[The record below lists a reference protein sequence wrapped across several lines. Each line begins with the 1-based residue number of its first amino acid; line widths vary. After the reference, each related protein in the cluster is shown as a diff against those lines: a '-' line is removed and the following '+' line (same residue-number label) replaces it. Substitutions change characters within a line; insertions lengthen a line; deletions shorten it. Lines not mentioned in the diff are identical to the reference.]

1 MSNLLGT
8 VTGQLRVDVSQAVAA
23 YAAARTANSATMTAM
38 SRSAE
43 AVGRVSTAFLGVG
56 VAIAG
61 ALGYAADQAAKFNA
75 EMDYFQAVSN
85 ATTQQMD
92 LVRAKAIQLDQTT
105 MFSTQDIA
113 AMFTQLA
120 KSGVS
125 TNDILNGLADSATRL
140 AQAAQIPLT
149 NATKDLVTAM
159 SSFNLKASDA
169 AMVANEFNGAATS
182 SILSVDD
189 LSTSFKYVG
198 AVAQAL
204 GINIQDTTTALTL
217 MGRAGIQGSMGGT
230 ELRQMLLQI
239 AKPTKA
245 AATLMEQLGI
255 ITKNGSNQFFDAT
268 GKAKSLSDIFQIL
281 QTHLAGL
288 SEQQQVAALK
298 TLFASR
304 AMAGAVVL
312 THAGAK
318 GFAEMNAEIN
328 RTTAADVAAKRMDNL
343 QGSLHILTSS
353 IKTMAITA
361 GQPLQNFLKGIVD
374 ELTKLVQGFSHLSPA
389 TQTMIIHILAI
400 VGGLA
405 LLLGIIG
412 KAISIGLMMWKTIMD
427 LGMAFKFLWG
437 VGEALVGMVRTL
449 TVALLENPIVLIVV
463 AVIALAVAFY
473 ELYKHCKTFRDAI
486 NDIGHFFKA
495 VFEDL
500 VNWFKKVPQYFED
513 GLHAVEKVFTNTLDW
528 VKQHWVTIVLFIINP
543 LAGIAKLIWDR
554 FGGTITK
561 FFERMWSDAVEG
573 IKHFGEAILNE
584 LGKLPD
590 QIAYCL
596 GFALGRMIRW
606 QMDMVVFAYKMGT
619 EVVKA
624 VVGFF
629 ERLPGY
635 IVQYSEDMYKAWL
648 NFQIRM
654 LKDLM
659 QWGQDVVSAIIGF
672 FERLPGYVEKFA
684 MDIYHAWVNFQL
696 RMLNDT
702 KQWGQ
707 DVFNAIVNFFSR
719 LPGEVARFTSRI
731 LSDFTGWVGRMT
743 SSAVQVGANI
753 VNGIIHWVSQLPTL
767 MTNIINKVIS
777 TIEGWVGSAFDAA
790 KHVASSLWN
799 GFKSGLGINSPSF
812 IEKQMVQI
820 TDCMATETRK
830 MNDHVKQIQ
839 GLGAALSGN
848 NPALKAS
855 VYGAMTAAQMNAN
868 MGAQLRQMS
877 IAGGVSVPG
886 YSTTGSSA
894 YGSGGGGGPTKVLE
908 VNVFNPTAEASA
920 TSTTKQL
927 QTLAQLGAF

>member
-8 VTGQLRVDVSQAVAA
+8 VTGQLKVDVSQAVAA
-23 YAAARTANSATMTAM
+23 YASARTANAATMTAM

-43 AVGRVSTAFLGVG
+43 SIGRVSNAFLGVG

-61 ALGYAADQAAKFNA
+61 ALGYAADQAAQFNA
-75 EMDYFQAVSN
+75 QMDYFQAVSN
-85 ATTQQMD
+85 ATVSQMD
-92 LVRAKAIQLDQTT
+92 AVRAKAIQLDQTT
-105 MFSTQDIA
+105 MFSTGDIA
-113 AMFTQLA
+113 AMFVQLA

-125 TNDILNGLADSATRL
+125 TQDILNGMADSATRL

-149 NATKDLVTAM
+149 NATKDLVTAL
-159 SSFNLKASDA
+159 SAFNLNASSA
-169 AMVANEFNGAATS
+169 AMVTNEFNGAATS

-198 AVAQAL
+198 AVAQSL
-204 GINIQDTTTALTL
+204 GITIQDTTTALTL

-255 ITKNGSNQFFDAT
+255 ITKNGSNQFFDAS

-304 AMAGAVVL
+304 AMAGAVIL

-318 GFAEMNAEIN
+318 GFAAMNAEIN

-343 QGSLHILTSS
+343 QGSIHILTSS
-353 IKTMAITA
+353 MKTMAITA
-361 GQPLQNFLKGIVD
+361 GQPLQNFLKSIVD
-374 ELTKLVQGFSHLSPA
+374 ELAKLVQGFSHLSPQ
-389 TQTMIIHILAI
+389 TQTLIIHIVAI

-412 KAISIGLMMWKTIMD
+412 KFIEIGLRLWKTIEE
-427 LGMAFKFLWG
+427 LGMAMKFLG
-437 VGEALVGMVRTL
+437 DVGKGLIGMVQKL
-449 TVALLENPIVLIVV
+449 TIALLENPIVLIVV

-486 NDIGHFFKA
+486 NDIGRWFKN
-495 VFEDL
+495 VFEDV

-513 GLHAVEKVFTNTLDW
+513 GLHDVEKIFQKTLDW
-528 VKQHWVTIVLFIINP
+528 VKQHWMLIVGFIINP
-543 LAGIAKLIWDR
+543 LLGIGMLLWHK
-554 FGGTITK
+554 FGGDIEK
-561 FFERMWSDAVEG
+561 FFSRMWSDAVKGMER
-573 IKHFGEAILNE
+573 FGEAILTE

-606 QMDMVVFAYKMGT
+606 GMDMAIFAYKMGSD
-619 EVVKA
+619 VVKAVTGFFERLPGYIVQYTEDMFKAWLNFQLRLLTDAEHWGMDVVNA

-635 IVQYSEDMYKAWL
+635 IAKFAEDIYHAWL
-648 NFQIRM
+648 NFQMRM
-654 LKDLM
+654 LTDAEH
-659 QWGQDVVSAIIGF
+659 WGSNFLNAVVGF
-672 FERLPGYVEKFA
+672 F
-684 MDIYHAWVNFQL
+684 Q
-696 RMLNDT
+696 
-702 KQWGQ
+702 
-707 DVFNAIVNFFSR
+707 R
-719 LPGEVARFTSRI
+719 LPGEIANWCTHAYNAVVSFAGNMVTQAGRI
-731 LSDFTGWVGRMT
+731 GMNFVNGIIGWVTQLPGMMTQIITNVINTVTGWVGQ
-743 SSAVQVGANI
+743 AFKAA
-753 VNGIIHWVSQLPTL
+753 
-767 MTNIINKVIS
+767 
-777 TIEGWVGSAFDAA
+777 EGF
-790 KHVASSLWN
+790 ASSLWN
-799 GFKSGLGINSPSF
+799 GFKSGLGIKSPSF

-820 TDCMATETRK
+820 SDCMDTETRK
-830 MNDHVKQIQ
+830 INNSVKQIQ
-839 GLGAALSGN
+839 GLGATLTGK
-848 NPALKAS
+848 NPALNAS
-855 VYGAMTAAQMNAN
+855 MYAGMTSAQMNAN
-868 MGAQLRQMS
+868 MGAQLHQIS
-877 IAGGVSVPG
+877 VAGAPSFPG
-886 YSTTGSSA
+886 YLPSSTSA
-894 YGSGGGGGPTKVLE
+894 YGSGSGGQPTKVLE
-908 VNVFNPTAEASA
+908 VNVFNPTAESSAS
-920 TSTTKQL
+920 STTKQL